1 MSAVVY
7 DIPVHL
13 VAAYSGRP
21 MIVRSESPAE
31 LVSALGEKELE
42 NLVGVRLLSLAA
54 DVDPLAAWGY
64 SIPVELAMRQPET
77 EFSFLYRHAK
87 LLDKHPVRVS
97 IPVVNGFSKAIKV
110 ATALQFAVKLEINQP
125 DPMAVEEARTVLDFY
140 LHHSSVTQPVE
151 FFHSALLAFYHHDPV
166 TLWDIMEEDP
176 ARLRFV
182 TDDCVETIA
191 RQHDD
196 VNILKCDLDS
206 FMSLFKEE
214 LLAGRGEC
222 CGCEF
227 FNNCMGYFK
236 WPRRGFSCVG
246 VKKLLGAIKEA
257 ANELRQDLE
266 ALPEAE
272 EGARR

>member
-13 VAAYSGRP
+13 VAAYSGQQI
-21 MIVRSESPAE
+21 IVRSDSPAE
-31 LVSALGEKELE
+31 LVRALGERELE
-42 NLVGVRLLSLAA
+42 NLVGVRLLSLTA

-64 SIPVELAMRQPET
+64 SVPVELVMRQPET
-77 EFSFLYRHAK
+77 EFSRLYGHAK

-97 IPVVNGFSKAIKV
+97 IPVISGFSKAVKV
-110 ATALQFAVKLEINQP
+110 ATALQFTVKLEINQP

-140 LHHSSVTQPVE
+140 LHHSSVTQPIE
-151 FFHSALLAFYHHDPV
+151 FFHSALLAFYRHDPA
-166 TLWDIMEEDP
+166 TLWDMMEEDP

-191 RQHDD
+191 RQHDE
-196 VNILKCDLDS
+196 VNLLRCDLDS
-206 FMSLFKEE
+206 FLSLFKEE

-266 ALPEAE
+266 SLPEAE
-272 EGARR
+272 